1 MRTLLRRWCY
11 FYKNT
16 HMKISIILPT
26 LGRSHYAE
34 QLIEQIQ
41 LQKLTGIHEYQI
53 IHLRWPEWVNWK
65 WNEWAKIAEWE
76 ILWFLNDDI
85 VIPVWLCEELLK
97 WLGNAKISCPYTT
110 IGRDKFCLPMNK
122 KVGNIAGWCFMMRKS
137 DYAPIPDELDLWYG
151 DDWLYHKM
159 WESVYY
165 WGICH
170 HYESKTIN
178 RPDLKEQ
185 IQERIRKDAQNWD
198 IIYTNNFK
206 YART

>member
-1 MRTLLRRWCY
+1 M
-11 FYKNT
+11 
-16 HMKISIILPT
+16 
-26 LGRSHYAE
+26 
-34 QLIEQIQ
+34 
-41 LQKLTGIHEYQI
+41 
-53 IHLRWPEWVNWK
+53 V
-65 WNEWAKIAEWE
+65 
-76 ILWFLNDDI
+76 LNDDI

-137 DYAPIPDELDLWYG
+137 DYAPIPDELDLWFG

-178 RPDLKEQ
+178 RPDQRNKFKKESEKTHK
-185 IQERIRKDAQNWD
+185 IGILFTLTISNMHAPRTITLSDGNWTKKWYSYQELVINLLWRR
-198 IIYTNNFK
+198 F
-206 YART
+206 